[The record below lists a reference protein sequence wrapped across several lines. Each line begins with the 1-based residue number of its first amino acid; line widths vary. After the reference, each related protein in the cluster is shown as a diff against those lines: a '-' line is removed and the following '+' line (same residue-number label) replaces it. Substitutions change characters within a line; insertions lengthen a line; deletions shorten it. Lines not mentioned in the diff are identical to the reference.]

1 MTGADGKLTASEL
14 ALDNYMDA
22 LLQEPG
28 EEVGHSARE
37 TAGYHLFEVS
47 GLLVGVPAAR
57 VSAEIPLPELQQGP
71 AQPAWL
77 HRVAADDDSVIV
89 DTALLV
95 LPEDLAPHSIPLQ
108 ERCDSILL
116 LDDGRWGLAVEG
128 WTHEEAIAA
137 DSVCWRGPQG
147 KRLWLSGALASRR
160 CVLLDLDNIQQLGRF
175 TAVQR

>member
-1 MTGADGKLTASEL
+1 MTRPDDKLAASEL
-14 ALDNYMDA
+14 ALDSYMDA

-28 EEVGHSARE
+28 EEVGMSAE
-37 TAGYHLFEVS
+37 VTMDYHLFEVS
-47 GLLVGVPAAR
+47 GVLVAVPAVR
-57 VSAEIPLPELQQGP
+57 VSAEIPLPQLQQGP

-77 HRVAADDDSVIV
+77 RRTAADAESVIV

-95 LPEDLAPHSIPLQ
+95 LPEDLAPSSIPLQ
-108 ERCDSILL
+108 ERCDSVLL
-116 LDDGRWGLAVEG
+116 LDDGSWGMTVEG

-147 KRLWLSGALASRR
+147 KRPWLSGALASRR
-160 CVLLDLDNIQQLGRF
+160 CVLLDLDNIQQLGQF